1 MMQILRGIV
10 RWIFARDVIDEV
22 ALLAKSERSRSYV
35 TEERVKRQWQD
46 PQKQSDMNFRQAL
59 ILDESESIC
68 FFTFTGCKYG
78 LQTRFCRAPV
88 AVKIKLPVVIEI
100 LESFH

>member
-59 ILDESESIC
+59 RQALRQLLLLKDMYIME
-68 FFTFTGCKYG
+68 K
-78 LQTRFCRAPV
+78 
-88 AVKIKLPVVIEI
+88 
-100 LESFH
+100 

>member
-22 ALLAKSERSRSYV
+22 ALLAKSERSRNYV

-59 ILDESESIC
+59 RQALRQLLLLKDMYIME
-68 FFTFTGCKYG
+68 K
-78 LQTRFCRAPV
+78 
-88 AVKIKLPVVIEI
+88 
-100 LESFH
+100 